1 MSIRHTILSKIRRF
15 CRRYEM
21 HKTHFG
27 TLAVRDRAFIR
38 QLETGAPVTLGRI
51 EKAEAFM
58 ASYASSHSISPKV
71 KPAPLERAAA
81 PKRKRA

>member
-1 MSIRHTILSKIRRF
+1 MSIRDTILSKIRRF
-15 CRRYEM
+15 CRRYDM

-27 TLAVRDRAFIR
+27 TLAVGDRAFIR
-38 QLETGAPVTLGRI
+38 QLETGEPVTLGRI

-58 ASYASSHSISPKV
+58 ASYASSQDIPPKM
-71 KPAPLERAAA
+71 KPAPSDRTAT